1 MRRILQEQVDLL
13 KQALSAEKDR
23 SQRAEHLLAQSV
35 RDHTKTVPGPFQCRL
50 ALPARADYLVLKS
63 GLLRKEMS
71 EWKSLCLNIGLAAAV
86 CALCALCV
94 YRRRSCKK
102 RPGSTRR
109 SCAARAQA
117 ANMLLAAATAGLP
130 LRLACE
136 TTSVMMRMRRWRR
149 TWRR

>member
-1 MRRILQEQVDLL
+1 VRRILQEQVDLL

-71 EWKSLCLNIGLAAAV
+71 EWKSLCLNIGLAAAG
-86 CALCALCV
+86 CALCGLSVCV
-94 YRRRSCKK
+94 
-102 RPGSTRR
+102 
-109 SCAARAQA
+109 
-117 ANMLLAAATAGLP
+117 
-130 LRLACE
+130 
-136 TTSVMMRMRRWRR
+136 
-149 TWRR
+149 